1 MNLTEK
7 QKEQLTAVLQGA
19 VFACLCRGSSA
30 SGRKAL
36 SEIQEKNSGRK
47 CQTERKTDK
56 TEISPERKRHEEKIP
71 CQKEEKV
78 CSHRY
83 PMIE

>member
-1 MNLTEK
+1 MKNLLDKAAIIRLK
-7 QKEQLTAVLQGA
+7 QEGLSNRGVARSLGIDKKTVNKYWNQYKDNLQK
-19 VFACLCRGSSA
+19 LN
-30 SGRKAL
+30 
-36 SEIQEKNSGRK
+36 E
-47 CQTERKTDK
+47 TTDK